1 MSLPSL
7 NKVITYLLTYC
18 AFHKHA
24 NSEVQKST
32 DVCVFR
38 CHNILSGPLRK
49 QTFTSMGSKGHGLW
63 FVIGGFRSV
72 LCIFL
77 SLVPSRPR
85 LFRMSL
91 SGKFAEDYRTRFQAS
106 SGNSD
111 SANWPGY
118 EAVYFCDSRS
128 LLVIGI
134 MIDGSELWLTAAKN
148 LIVKAAFELQ
158 SLRVFEKR
166 SDSVPVYR
174 K

>member
-1 MSLPSL
+1 M
-7 NKVITYLLTYC
+7 
-18 AFHKHA
+18 
-24 NSEVQKST
+24 
-32 DVCVFR
+32 
-38 CHNILSGPLRK
+38 
-49 QTFTSMGSKGHGLW
+49 
-63 FVIGGFRSV
+63 IGGFRSV

-134 MIDGSELWLTAAKN
+134 MIDGSQKLN
-148 LIVKAAFELQ
+148 CVGGF
-158 SLRVFEKR
+158 
-166 SDSVPVYR
+166 
-174 K
+174 